1 MKEDN
6 DILKTIGRSDGM
18 TVPDGYFADF
28 AELMAGQLPQRP
40 ELAAMNVVAPPASL
54 WGKLRPYVYMAAMF
68 AGVWCMLKIFT
79 TVSGPQQLAP
89 MDKNPVMAKAFGSD
103 EFFSDYVLD
112 DVSSNDVIDDI
123 MDEGIDL
130 DSLMLD
136 FE

>member
-1 MKEDN
+1 
-6 DILKTIGRSDGM
+6 
-18 TVPDGYFADF
+18 
-28 AELMAGQLPQRP
+28 
-40 ELAAMNVVAPPASL
+40 
-54 WGKLRPYVYMAAMF
+54 
-68 AGVWCMLKIFT
+68 
-79 TVSGPQQLAP
+79 

-103 EFFSDYVLD
+103 EFLSDYVLD